1 MAKATSEATFSPD
14 PIPAPDRKRFWS
26 LTGVSIC
33 LLFAVLVPLLMIL
46 FRPGIHVAVQNT
58 GSRPLRSVVL
68 FVTGKSHGLGDILPG
83 TSAHTTVIPTGESH
97 LEIQFIDDDGQVR
110 RLDASGYFEPGYRG
124 KIQISIKDG
133 AIDKNEQDITV
144 R

>member
-1 MAKATSEATFSPD
+1 MSEATVSLD
-14 PIPAPDRKRFWS
+14 PIPVPDRKRYWS
-26 LTGVSIC
+26 RTGVAVC
-33 LLFAVLVPLLMIL
+33 LLFAVLVPLVLFL
-46 FRPGIHVAVQNT
+46 FRPGIHVAIHNT

-68 FVTGKSHGLGDILPG
+68 FVTGKSHGVGDILPG
-83 TSAHTTVIPTGESH
+83 TSAHTTVTPTGDSH
-97 LEIQFIDDDGQVR
+97 LEIQFIDDNGPVR

-124 KIQISIKDG
+124 KIQVSIKDG